1 MSKTDAI
8 PQTIHS
14 KGPEGEEYKG
24 FTLRDEL
31 HNGRPAWDRGLH
43 WSLCWT
49 PYDDQDEYGFWS
61 VANLWTRD
69 DKGQATGIV
78 FQTPERPHMDGPGF
92 LPPTATR
99 KGLPPLGNWGA
110 RPPVG
115 RRPHVGGAD
124 GGAVRVVRRSAAC
137 ALRTKKNKPPS
148 TTRPWPPRWPRPAWG
163 WRRTA
168 A

>member
-99 KGLPPLGNWGA
+99 KDLPPLGNWVSG
-110 RPPVG
+110 
-115 RRPHVGGAD
+115 
-124 GGAVRVVRRSAAC
+124 
-137 ALRTKKNKPPS
+137 
-148 TTRPWPPRWPRPAWG
+148 RPWAG
-163 WRRTA
+163 DRTSGGLTEVLFV
-168 A
+168 

>member
-1 MSKTDAI
+1 MTTDAV

-14 KGPEGEEYKG
+14 KGPEGEQYTP

-31 HNGRPAWDRGLH
+31 HNGRPAWDQGLH
-43 WSLCWT
+43 HSLCWT
-49 PYDDQDEYGFWS
+49 PYDDQTEYGFWS

-78 FQTPERPHMDGPGF
+78 FQTPERPHIRRAWLSAAHCDEQA
-92 LPPTATR
+92 PPAPR
-99 KGLPPLGNWGA
+99 QLGA

-124 GGAVRVVRRSAAC
+124 GGAVRLGVCARSPQCVCVSFVRSSCQKCSRWSVHW
-137 ALRTKKNKPPS
+137 
-148 TTRPWPPRWPRPAWG
+148 TRV
-163 WRRTA
+163 
-168 A
+168 